1 MENNEKNNE
10 KHVKSWICS
19 VCGYE
24 HVGTEPPKNCPKCG
38 VEAMYFDPVG

>member
-10 KHVKSWICS
+10 KQVKSWICS

-24 HVGTEPPKNCPKCG
+24 HVGTEPPKKCPKC
-38 VEAMYFDPVG
+38 VR